1 MPVAP
6 ALQNLI
12 PCDLGAGV
20 RPGACP
26 ICCNNHQWGHFSLM
40 LSQGREKLLWSGCA
54 RKLKEQGLLFL
65 LSQTCWALL
74 LGMALWE
81 GKTAPQVS

>member
-1 MPVAP
+1 M
-6 ALQNLI
+6 
-12 PCDLGAGV
+12 
-20 RPGACP
+20 
-26 ICCNNHQWGHFSLM
+26 
-40 LSQGREKLLWSGCA
+40 WSGCA

-81 GKTAPQVS
+81 GKTAPQVSQRKRGSSGGGLGEAGGSRGFLLRFSLRLFWFLGGGSSVPHTVF